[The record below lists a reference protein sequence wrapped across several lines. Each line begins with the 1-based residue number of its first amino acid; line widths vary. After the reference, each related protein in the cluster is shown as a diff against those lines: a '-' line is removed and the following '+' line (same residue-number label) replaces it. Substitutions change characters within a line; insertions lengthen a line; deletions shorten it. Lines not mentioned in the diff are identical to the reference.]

1 MLLEYLLSFYTA
13 QKNVDEIIIEVINN
27 SRQHTVLSETMDGNV
42 VKEIFEKDKSE
53 QLWITGLPDT
63 EGYFTLRNKKG
74 TKFLTRYT
82 ETNGEFVINNN
93 VKWQPEYKNLILFQ
107 VKDGN

>member
-1 MLLEYLLSFYTA
+1 M
-13 QKNVDEIIIEVINN
+13 
-27 SRQHTVLSETMDGNV
+27 LSETTDGNV
-42 VKEIFEKDKSE
+42 AKEIFEKDKSE

-74 TKFLTRYT
+74 TKFLTRNI
-82 ETNGEFVINNN
+82 ETNSEFVKNNN
-93 VKWQPEYKNLILFQ
+93 VKWQPEYKDLILFQ